1 LSASAAFLDF
11 GRGGSGSLLDD
22 ESGGFELDAGGSFV
36 VAGSVMR
43 SSSGHHG
50 NRRAGADEA
59 RGKRRDGWEALERKR

>member
-1 LSASAAFLDF
+1 
-11 GRGGSGSLLDD
+11 LLDD